1 MVTETALAELD
12 EMVVEALPTPGR
24 VMAPVQWY
32 GGKGNMAK
40 RLMPLLPQGR
50 VYVEPYCGAASMFW
64 HLDPPRP
71 VEVLNDIYGEIINLF
86 RVLQDPTQFE
96 QLRHRLLWTPY
107 SLDEFRRAL
116 AVGPDASPVERAWA
130 LFVRQNQ
137 GFSGT
142 AKTEGNWSRRFT
154 ARRGMAGTTSKWR
167 ARLKLL
173 ACWHDR
179 LTRVQ
184 LDNRDAL
191 EVIRY
196 WDSSDT
202 VFYLDPPYV
211 LSSRVAGSRRKYAH
225 ECDDAHHRALV
236 DLLLKIQGNALLSGY
251 DNPLYKALEEAGWER
266 YEFRTA
272 CHAAARTRSSNLRGD
287 GAAIANVPRVEVAW
301 VWNPGKSKKT
311 AMSVQHTLFPQP
323 RDCAHEVGMNDD

>member
-1 MVTETALAELD
+1 MERALAELD
-12 EMVVEALPTPGR
+12 ETVVEALPTPRR
-24 VMAPVQWY
+24 VMAPVRWY
-32 GGKGNMAK
+32 GGKGNMAG

-71 VEVLNDIYGEIINLF
+71 VEVLNDSYGEIINLF

-96 QLRHRLLWTPY
+96 QLWHRLLWTPY
-107 SLDEFRRAL
+107 SLDEFRHAL

-137 GFSGT
+137 GISGV
-142 AKTEGNWSRRFT
+142 AKTEGNWGRVFT
-154 ARRGMAGTTSKWR
+154 VHRGMASTASDWR
-167 ARLKLL
+167 VRLKLP
-173 ACWHDR
+173 AYWHDR

-184 LDNRDAL
+184 LENRDAL

-196 WDSSDT
+196 WDSPDT

-211 LSSRVAGSRRKYAH
+211 LSTRVDGNRRVYAH
-225 ECDDAHHRALV
+225 ECNDAHHQALV
-236 DLLLKIQGNALLSGY
+236 DVLLHIQGRAMLSGY

-266 YEFRTA
+266 HEFRTA
-272 CHAAARTRSSNLRGD
+272 CHAAARARGSNLRGD
-287 GAAIANVPRVEVAW
+287 GAAMANAPRVEVAW
-301 VWNPGKSKKT
+301 VWDPERPKG
-311 AMSVQHTLFPQP
+311 
-323 RDCAHEVGMNDD
+323 VGIA